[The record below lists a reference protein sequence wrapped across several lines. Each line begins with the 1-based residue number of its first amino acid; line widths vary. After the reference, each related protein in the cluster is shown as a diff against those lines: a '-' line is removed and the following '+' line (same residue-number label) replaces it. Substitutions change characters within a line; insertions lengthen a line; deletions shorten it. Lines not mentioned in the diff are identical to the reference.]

1 MHAQLFAISASSI
14 LTNLVIQN
22 NGQIQ
27 RFIRTPKKTFR
38 TKVQKNHTIQKWFH
52 CYQNLGYLVIRLICA
67 NTLSSGSRSERQT
80 KSAEIS
86 FLQNCLN
93 IAQSAKNEGAKITKK
108 TLHLPPITNPTHL
121 AIIIT
126 CVQ

>member
-1 MHAQLFAISASSI
+1 M
-14 LTNLVIQN
+14 
-22 NGQIQ
+22 
-27 RFIRTPKKTFR
+27 
-38 TKVQKNHTIQKWFH
+38 QKNHTIQKWFH
-52 CYQNLGYLVIRLICA
+52 SYQNLGYLVIRLICA

-108 TLHLPPITNPTHL
+108 LYIYHQLQIQRILQLLLHVFSSP
-121 AIIIT
+121 
-126 CVQ
+126 